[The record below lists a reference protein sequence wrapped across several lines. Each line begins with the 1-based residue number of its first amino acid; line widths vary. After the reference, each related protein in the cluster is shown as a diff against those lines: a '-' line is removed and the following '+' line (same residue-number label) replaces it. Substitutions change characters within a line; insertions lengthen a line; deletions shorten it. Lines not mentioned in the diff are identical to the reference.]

1 MAGGEIAELQIEHD
15 FTPQLYRLALRGA
28 NWYDLIIFTPTP
40 SSRPASL
47 IRARSITSYPPSRPS
62 PAPYTSIPS
71 ASTMSRANSANA
83 SIAASLRRVSP
94 WIFQSAAWR
103 GSPSGRFLP
112 TAVEAVA
119 ESLRETVIDEKRK
132 GMIRKSSN
140 VLIFVLM
147 IPSSRVRATRRP
159 KRTCSNVRS
168 RCDVALLRLRFSLL
182 TQRAT
187 IRAQLVF
194 VGWMPSRLSDAVPSE
209 LKDVVDYF
217 KQLNRFMRVD
227 LYDLGLWNPDEE
239 TIERLRFIA
248 DRRSVVI
255 FQEAFLDAAD
265 YIGTGVESVGHEKP
279 RSLGPPADYPAALA
293 RLREITSSGRSS
305 QSLGPDQRRLAW
317 GEVQKLLDQQV
328 IHPIRKYALATYDPV
343 ERSSLMGIAEL
354 SQVFHTRVVL
364 MNEKLNWQISERSIE
379 HVDPLPDDQLKDLL
393 ATADRIINM
402 TKVTERCS
410 QPRAA
415 ILQSKTID
423 SQNFPRLPHSG

>member
-1 MAGGEIAELQIEHD
+1 MTLTASLSGEELPLEDVDRFCESFSLTCRKSDRVLSRERVKTENGNQ
-15 FTPQLYRLALRGA
+15 PQ
-28 NWYDLIIFTPTP
+28 
-40 SSRPASL
+40 SRPNN
-47 IRARSITSYPPSRPS
+47 P
-62 PAPYTSIPS
+62 
-71 ASTMSRANSANA
+71 
-83 SIAASLRRVSP
+83 
-94 WIFQSAAWR
+94 
-103 GSPSGRFLP
+103 
-112 TAVEAVA
+112 
-119 ESLRETVIDEKRK
+119 
-132 GMIRKSSN
+132 
-140 VLIFVLM
+140 
-147 IPSSRVRATRRP
+147 IPSSTS
-159 KRTCSNVRS
+159 TTT
-168 RCDVALLRLRFSLL
+168 DVGQPVESGSPA
-182 TQRAT
+182 AT

-194 VGWMPSRLSDAVPSE
+194 VGWTPSRLSDAVPSE

-265 YIGTGVESVGHEKP
+265 NIGAGMASVGQEQP

-293 RLREITSSGRSS
+293 RLHELSSSDRSS

-317 GEVQKLLDQQV
+317 GDVQKFLNQQV
-328 IHPIRKYALATYDPV
+328 IHPIREYALATHHPI

-354 SQVFHTRVVL
+354 SRVFHTRVVL
-364 MNEKLNWQISERSIE
+364 INEKLNWQISERGIE

-423 SQNFPRLPHSG
+423 SQTFPRLPHSG

>member
-1 MAGGEIAELQIEHD
+1 
-15 FTPQLYRLALRGA
+15 
-28 NWYDLIIFTPTP
+28 
-40 SSRPASL
+40 
-47 IRARSITSYPPSRPS
+47 
-62 PAPYTSIPS
+62 
-71 ASTMSRANSANA
+71 
-83 SIAASLRRVSP
+83 
-94 WIFQSAAWR
+94 
-103 GSPSGRFLP
+103 
-112 TAVEAVA
+112 
-119 ESLRETVIDEKRK
+119 
-132 GMIRKSSN
+132 
-140 VLIFVLM
+140 
-147 IPSSRVRATRRP
+147 
-159 KRTCSNVRS
+159 
-168 RCDVALLRLRFSLL
+168 
-182 TQRAT
+182 
-187 IRAQLVF
+187 
-194 VGWMPSRLSDAVPSE
+194 MPSRLSDAVPSE

>member
-1 MAGGEIAELQIEHD
+1 
-15 FTPQLYRLALRGA
+15 
-28 NWYDLIIFTPTP
+28 
-40 SSRPASL
+40 
-47 IRARSITSYPPSRPS
+47 
-62 PAPYTSIPS
+62 
-71 ASTMSRANSANA
+71 
-83 SIAASLRRVSP
+83 
-94 WIFQSAAWR
+94 
-103 GSPSGRFLP
+103 
-112 TAVEAVA
+112 
-119 ESLRETVIDEKRK
+119 
-132 GMIRKSSN
+132 
-140 VLIFVLM
+140 
-147 IPSSRVRATRRP
+147 
-159 KRTCSNVRS
+159 
-168 RCDVALLRLRFSLL
+168 
-182 TQRAT
+182 
-187 IRAQLVF
+187 
-194 VGWMPSRLSDAVPSE
+194 MPSRLSDAVPSE

-293 RLREITSSGRSS
+293 RLHELSSSDRSS

-317 GEVQKLLDQQV
+317 GDVQKFLNQQV
-328 IHPIRKYALATYDPV
+328 IHPIREYALATYDPV